1 MFHLGPGVLPRKLLR
16 IQAWG
21 HWAPKLPQG
30 TAAWCWGS
38 CSPALPSLAPLLASV
53 TLLVTGSLPLRLVRR
68 LSAMRKNSREAGG
81 DDGPEPQPW
90 GQTSQWGYWSLP
102 GCVTSEVF
110 EPPPFAHRLKEK
122 LTQHPSHGLAVQ
134 VATTCVKPAAPC
146 QLCERARRREWGS
159 LCLCG
164 RGRRLAS
171 LRSRFQRL
179 SPRAREFFE
188 YRSCV
193 CIKATLVSHPRA
205 RATECP
211 LSAPTCYSE
220 LMRV

>member
-102 GCVTSEVF
+102 GCVTLEVF

-146 QLCERARRREWGS
+146 HSVNEHVAGSGGLCASAVAGAAWHRCVLVFNVS
-159 LCLCG
+159 LHVPVSSSNTEA
-164 RGRRLAS
+164 AS
-171 LRSRFQRL
+171 
-179 SPRAREFFE
+179 
-188 YRSCV
+188 V
-193 CIKATLVSHPRA
+193 
-205 RATECP
+205 
-211 LSAPTCYSE
+211 
-220 LMRV
+220 